1 MFVAASAGNGGPT
14 ATNVTP
20 TAHISPWLTSV
31 GNSTHNRLFVGD
43 ATLGSGT
50 VMTGASSNAQT
61 GYAPMIR
68 SRDDASFDGAPVTDN
83 LLRCFGAADAV
94 TPLLDPAKV
103 AGKVLVC
110 DRGANVLVN
119 KSANGKA
126 AGAVASSSPT

>member
-1 MFVAASAGNGGPT
+1 MAFLGAASASVFVAASAGNGGPT

-68 SRDDASFDGAPVTDN
+68 SRD
-83 LLRCFGAADAV
+83 
-94 TPLLDPAKV
+94 
-103 AGKVLVC
+103 
-110 DRGANVLVN
+110 
-119 KSANGKA
+119 
-126 AGAVASSSPT
+126 ASSTARLSPTTCCAASARPTR